1 MGQSCTTCS
10 NKEEAATDYPD
21 LEQKENLGEEDL
33 SGSEDSIDLDTSK
46 PLINLRESSFVFL
59 VQNYGGRHLVVLE
72 GGLKRKRT
80 RNL

>member
-10 NKEEAATDYPD
+10 NKEEAATDFPVV
-21 LEQKENLGEEDL
+21 EQKVNLGEEDL

-46 PLINLRESSFVFL
+46 TLINVRESSFVFL
-59 VQNYGGRHLVVLE
+59 VQNYGRRYIAVLE
-72 GGLKRKRT
+72 GGLKRQRT